1 MPGKDKI
8 MANNFKSTAEL
19 RGLLADRQSDAEK
32 KLGDGKLSAHARMAL
47 LFDEGTFVEV
57 GAYIRRKKTELD
69 LSLDEDFEPVVTGY
83 GAVDGTLVYAFSQD
97 YSRLSGAL
105 GEAHAKKI
113 ADIYDMALRSEA
125 PIVGVFDSAGAKIL
139 EGVDALAGYG
149 KIMEKASASK
159 TAIPQIAVIA
169 GPCGGASAVIAK
181 MFDIIITTENGSL
194 YIVPASVCED
204 KEIGTPARLYK
215 EGASAFAAKDEAE
228 ALALVRRLI
237 PYFGTFIDN
246 TDDASRAVDI
256 DTILSNENYEVRDV
270 IAEIADAGSFI
281 ELSAGHA
288 RHMVTGLASINS
300 RVVGIVAT
308 DPAVKGGALC
318 PCAVEKAAD
327 FIDMCSGFEIPV
339 LTLVDTVGVPQKEHI
354 EEKGISEKLA
364 HLAVSYTGGLSPKVT
379 VVLGKAFG
387 TAYTVLGSR
396 SLGADVAFALD
407 RAEIA
412 PMAPERAVEFLGDV
426 TDESKKTEIAS
437 EWAEKFASPLEAAKN
452 GHIDDIIEAS
462 ELRARIAASLEMLA
476 F

>member
-1 MPGKDKI
+1 MVSNK
-8 MANNFKSTAEL
+8 KSAAEL
-19 RGLLADRQSDAEK
+19 RELLAKRQSDGAEK
-32 KLGDGKLSAHARMAL
+32 LAASGKLTAKGRMEL

-57 GAYIRRKKTELD
+57 GAYIRRKTTELD
-69 LSLDEDFEPVVTGY
+69 LASGEDFEPVVTGY

-97 YSRLSGAL
+97 FSRLSGAL

-149 KIMEKASASK
+149 KIMEKASAAK
-159 TAIPQIAVIA
+159 TAIPQIAVVA
-169 GPCGGASAVIAK
+169 GPCGGASAVIAR
-181 MFDIIITTENGSL
+181 MFDVIITTNNASL
-194 YIVPASVCED
+194 YIVPPSVCED
-204 KEIGTPARLYK
+204 KEIGSPARLFRS
-215 EGASAFAAKDEAE
+215 GASTFSVDGEQAAFE
-228 ALALVRRLI
+228 LVRKLI
-237 PYFGTFIDN
+237 PYFGTFIEN
-246 TDDASRAVDI
+246 SDDASRAVDI
-256 DTILSNENYEVRDV
+256 KSLIESGAYEVRDV
-270 IAEIADAGSFI
+270 IAEIADEGSFI
-281 ELSAGHA
+281 ELKAGHA
-288 RHMVTGLASINS
+288 RHMVTGFASVNS

-327 FIDMCSGFEIPV
+327 FVDMCSGFEIPV
-339 LTLVDTVGVPQKEHI
+339 LTLVDTVGVPQKDKA
-354 EEKGISEKLA
+354 EEKNISEKLA
-364 HLAVSYTGGLSPKVT
+364 HLAVSYTGGLSPKIT

-387 TAYTVLGSR
+387 TAYTVLGSKA
-396 SLGADVAFALD
+396 LGADVAIALD
-407 RAEIA
+407 TAEIA

-426 TDESKKTEIAS
+426 TDESKKTEIAA
-437 EWAEKFASPLEAAKN
+437 EWAEKFASPIEAAKG

>member
-1 MPGKDKI
+1 
-8 MANNFKSTAEL
+8 MANNLKSAAEL
-19 RGLLADRQSDAEK
+19 RKLLADRQAEAEK
-32 KLGDGKLSAHARMAL
+32 KLGGGKLSAHARMAL
-47 LFDEGTFVEV
+47 LFDEETFVEV

-69 LSLDEDFEPVVTGY
+69 VSSGEEFEPVVTGY

-149 KIMEKASASK
+149 KIMEKSAAAK

-169 GPCGGASAVIAK
+169 GPCGGASAVIAR
-181 MFDIIITTENGSL
+181 MFDVIITTENGSL
-194 YIVPASVCED
+194 YIVPSSVCED
-204 KEIGTPARLYK
+204 KEIGTAVRLYK
-215 EGASAFAAKDEAE
+215 DGVSALSAKDEAE
-228 ALALVRRLI
+228 AFAFVRRLI
-237 PYFGTFIDN
+237 PYFGTFIET
-246 TDDASRAVDI
+246 TDDASRAVDV
-256 DTILSNENYEVRDV
+256 DGILSNENYEVRDV
-270 IAEIADAGSFI
+270 IAEIADAGSFV
-281 ELSAGHA
+281 ELGGGRAH
-288 RHMVTGLASINS
+288 HMATGFASVNS

-308 DPAVKGGALC
+308 DPAEKGGALC

-327 FIDMCSGFEIPV
+327 FIDLCSGFEIPV
-339 LTLVDTVGVPQKEHI
+339 LTLVDTVGVPQKEHA

-364 HLAVSYTGGLSPKVT
+364 HLAVSYTGGLSPKIT

-387 TAYTVLGSR
+387 TAYTVLGSK

-426 TDESKKTEIAS
+426 TDESKKAEIAAD
-437 EWAEKFASPLEAAKN
+437 WAEKFASPVEAAKS
-452 GHIDDIIEAS
+452 GCIDDIIEAS

>member
-1 MPGKDKI
+1 
-8 MANNFKSTAEL
+8 MANNLKSAAEL
-19 RGLLADRQSDAEK
+19 RKLLADRKAEAEK
-32 KLGDGKLSAHARMAL
+32 KLGGGKLSAHARMAL

-57 GAYIRRKKTELD
+57 GAYIRRKTTELD
-69 LSLDEDFEPVVTGY
+69 ISSGEEFEPVVTGY

-97 YSRLSGAL
+97 FSRLSGAL

-149 KIMEKASASK
+149 KIMEKSAAAK

-169 GPCGGASAVIAK
+169 GPCGGASAVIAR

-194 YIVPASVCED
+194 YIVPSSVCED
-204 KEIGTPARLYK
+204 KEIGTAARLYK
-215 EGASAFAAKDEAE
+215 DGVSALQAKDEAE
-228 ALALVRRLI
+228 AFALVRRLV
-237 PYFGTFIDN
+237 PYFGTFIEN

-256 DTILSNENYEVRDV
+256 DGILSNENYEVRDV

-281 ELSAGHA
+281 ELVGGHA
-288 RHMVTGLASINS
+288 RHMATGFASINS

-308 DPAVKGGALC
+308 DPAEKGGALC
-318 PCAVEKAAD
+318 PCAVKKAAD

-339 LTLVDTVGVPQKEHI
+339 ITLVDTVGVPQKEHA
-354 EEKGISEKLA
+354 EQKGISEKLA

-387 TAYTVLGSR
+387 TAFTVLGSK
-396 SLGADVAFALD
+396 SLGADIALALD

-426 TDESKKTEIAS
+426 NDESKKAEIAAD
-437 EWAEKFASPLEAAKN
+437 WAAKFASPVEAAKS